1 MNDEIKKKLKT
12 KIAISQ
18 IKNEEE
24 KTMNKKDKFVF
35 KNIGIAACVLMSLTG
50 VVFAGSKVIEKV
62 FKEPKE
68 YESYN
73 ELLEEYGQIQGSQ
86 EVTQEDE
93 AKAVNIEEAIE
104 KANNILDKFG
114 YESQEF
120 VVKELKKNYIMGAK
134 LSYFF
139 ATDKNLNKGIQV
151 DINAE
156 NGKCV
161 GICDEDLWAKEII
174 SDPISQEEA
183 IEKSEEIYKLFGLK
197 ENEYKLKQ
205 IEGGPDAKY
214 DGENP
219 NTWLITYS
227 KTYDGAF
234 NYFERVEMYFGIKNG
249 KILLYSVYIKNENVE
264 FSNNEI
270 VISKEDAK
278 KIALEE
284 DKKITDN
291 EVDFTITNLEIRQVN
306 SWIYLLEQNG
316 GKYPDFKQEKLEDGT
331 TVTYPQY
338 RTVENRARKV
348 WTVNIHYKKGEP
360 DPNNDK
366 KYNTKSIFVD
376 VTTGEVVGGADESY
390 WEEKNI
396 TR

>member
-1 MNDEIKKKLKT
+1 MNEEIKEKLKI

-24 KTMNKKDKFVF
+24 KAMNKKEKFVF

-50 VVFAGSKVIEKV
+50 VVFAGSKIIETV
-62 FKEPKE
+62 FKEPKK

-73 ELLEEYGQIQGSQ
+73 ELIEERKQIQGSQ
-86 EVTQEDE
+86 EITKEDE
-93 AKAVNIEEAIE
+93 TKAVDMEQAIVEAN
-104 KANNILDKFG
+104 KILDKFG
-114 YESQEF
+114 YEDQEF
-120 VVKELKKNYIMGAK
+120 EVKELKKNYVLGAD
-134 LSYFF
+134 LSYCL
-139 ATDKNLNKGIQV
+139 ATNKNLNKGIQV

-161 GICDEDLWAKEII
+161 GICDNDLWNKKII
-174 SDPISQEEA
+174 SDPISKDEA

-205 IEGGPDAKY
+205 IEGGPEAKY

-219 NTWLITYS
+219 NNWVITYA

-234 NYFERVEMYFGIKNG
+234 NYFERVEMYFGIKDG
-249 KILLYSVYIKNENVE
+249 KLLLYRVYVKNEHVE

-270 VISKEDAK
+270 VLSKEEAE
-278 KIALEE
+278 KIALEQN
-284 DKKITDN
+284 KKITDN
-291 EVDFTITNLEIRQVN
+291 EVDFIVTNLEIRQVN
-306 SWIYLLEQNG
+306 SWIWVLEQNG

-348 WTVNIHYKKGEP
+348 WSVNIHYKQGEP

-366 KYNTKSIFVD
+366 KYNSKSIFVD

-390 WEEKNI
+390 WEEKN
-396 TR
+396 

>member
-1 MNDEIKKKLKT
+1 MNDEIKEKLKM

-24 KTMNKKDKFVF
+24 KAMNKKEKFVF

-50 VVFAGSKVIEKV
+50 VVFAGSKIIETV
-62 FKEPKE
+62 FKEPKK

-73 ELLEEYGQIQGSQ
+73 ELIEEYKQIQGSQ

-93 AKAVNIEEAIE
+93 TKAVDMEQAIVEAN
-104 KANNILDKFG
+104 KVLNKFG
-114 YESQEF
+114 YENQEF
-120 VVKELKKNYIMGAK
+120 EVKELKKNYVSGAE
-134 LSYFF
+134 LVYYF
-139 ATDKNLNKGIQV
+139 TTNKNLNKGIRIA
-151 DINAE
+151 INAE

-161 GICDEDLWAKEII
+161 GIWNYEIWCTGII
-174 SDPISQEEA
+174 SDPISKEEA
-183 IEKSEEIYKLFGLK
+183 INKSNEIYELFGLK
-197 ENEYKLKQ
+197 ENEYKLKT
-205 IEGGPDAKY
+205 IEGGPEAIY

-219 NTWLITYS
+219 NDWNVTYC

-234 NYFERVEMYFGIKNG
+234 NYFERVEMYFGIKDG
-249 KILLYSVYIKNENVE
+249 KILLYKVAIANENVE
-264 FSNNEI
+264 FNNNEI
-270 VISKEDAK
+270 ILSKEEAE
-278 KIALEE
+278 KIALEQ

-291 EVDFTITNLEIRQVN
+291 EVDFVVTNLQIRQVN

-316 GKYPDFKQEKLEDGT
+316 GKYPEFKQEELEDGT
-331 TVTYPQY
+331 IVTYPQY

-360 DPNNDK
+360 DPNNEK

-390 WEEKNI
+390 WEEKD
-396 TR
+396 

>member
-1 MNDEIKKKLKT
+1 MSDQIKEKLKM

-24 KTMNKKDKFVF
+24 KAMNKKEKFVL
-35 KNIGIAACVLMSLTG
+35 KNIGIAACILMSLTG

-62 FKEPKE
+62 FKEPKK

-73 ELLEEYGQIQGSQ
+73 ELLEEYRQIQGSQ

-93 AKAVNIEEAIE
+93 TKAVDMEQAVVEAN
-104 KANNILDKFG
+104 KVLNKFG
-114 YESQEF
+114 YESQNF
-120 VVKELKKNYIMGAK
+120 AVKELKKNYILGAN
-134 LSYFF
+134 LAYCF
-139 ATDKNLNKGIQV
+139 ATNKDLNKGIQV

-161 GICDEDLWAKEII
+161 GICDKNLWNKKII
-174 SDPISQEEA
+174 TDPISKEEA

-197 ENEYKLKQ
+197 EDEYKLKQ
-205 IEGGPDAKY
+205 IEGGPEAKY

-219 NTWLITYS
+219 NTWNITYA

-234 NYFERVEMYFGIKNG
+234 NYFERVEMYFGIKDD
-249 KILLYSVYIKNENVE
+249 KLLLYSVYVKNEHVE
-264 FSNNEI
+264 FNNNEI

-291 EVDFTITNLEIRQVN
+291 DVDFTIINLEIRQVN

-348 WTVNIHYKKGEP
+348 WTVNIHYKKGKP
-360 DPNNDK
+360 DPNNEK

-376 VTTGEVVGGADESY
+376 VTTGEIIGGAEESY
-390 WEEKNI
+390 WEEKN
-396 TR
+396 

>member
-1 MNDEIKKKLKT
+1 MNDKIKEKLKME
-12 KIAISQ
+12 IAISQ
-18 IKNEEE
+18 IKNEE
-24 KTMNKKDKFVF
+24 KKAMNKKEKFVF

-50 VVFAGSKVIEKV
+50 VALASSKVIEKV
-62 FKEPKE
+62 FKEPKK

-73 ELLEEYGQIQGSQ
+73 EMLEECAEIQGSQ

-93 AKAVNIEEAIE
+93 TKSIDIEQAVTE
-104 KANNILDKFG
+104 ANNILNKFG
-114 YESQEF
+114 YENQEF
-120 VVKELKKNYIMGAK
+120 AVKELKKNYVLGAD
-134 LSYFF
+134 LSYLL
-139 ATDKNLNKGIQV
+139 ATNKNLNKGIQV
-151 DINAE
+151 DVNAK

-161 GICDEDLWAKEII
+161 GICDEDLWNQKII
-174 SDPISQEEA
+174 SDPISKEKA

-219 NTWLITYS
+219 NTWYITYA

-234 NYFERVEMYFGIKNG
+234 NYFERLEMYFGIKDG
-249 KILLYSVYIKNENVE
+249 KLLIYNVYIANDHIE
-264 FSNNEI
+264 FNNNEI

-291 EVDFTITNLEIRQVN
+291 EVDFTITNLGIRQVN

-316 GKYPDFKQEKLEDGT
+316 GKYPDSKQEKLEDGT
-331 TVTYPQY
+331 IVNYPQY

-348 WTVNIHYKKGEP
+348 WVVNIHYKQGEP
-360 DPNNDK
+360 DPNNEK
-366 KYNTKSIFVD
+366 KYNSKSIFVD
-376 VTTGEVVGGADESY
+376 CTTGEVVGGADESY
-390 WEEKNI
+390 WEEKN
-396 TR
+396 

>member
-1 MNDEIKKKLKT
+1 MNDEIKEKLKM

-18 IKNEEE
+18 IKNEE
-24 KTMNKKDKFVF
+24 KKVMNKKEKFVF

-50 VVFAGSKVIEKV
+50 VAFASSKVIEKV
-62 FKEPKE
+62 FKEPKK

-73 ELLEEYGQIQGSQ
+73 EILEEYAELQGSQ

-93 AKAVNIEEAIE
+93 EKAVDMEQAAVN
-104 KANNILDKFG
+104 ANNILNKFG
-114 YESQEF
+114 YENQEF
-120 VVKELKKNYIMGAK
+120 AVKELKKNYIMGAK

-161 GICDEDLWAKEII
+161 GICDKDLWTKEII

-219 NTWLITYS
+219 NTWLITYA

-234 NYFERVEMYFGIKNG
+234 NYFERVEMYFGIKDN
-249 KILLYSVYIKNENVE
+249 KILLYNVYIKNENVE

-316 GKYPDFKQEKLEDGT
+316 GKYPDFKQEELEDGT

-348 WTVNIHYKKGEP
+348 WTVNIHYKQGKP
-360 DPNNDK
+360 DSNNDK
-366 KYNTKSIFVD
+366 KYNSKSIFVD

-390 WEEKNI
+390 WEEKN
-396 TR
+396 R

>member
-1 MNDEIKKKLKT
+1 MNDKIKEKLKME
-12 KIAISQ
+12 IAISQ
-18 IKNEEE
+18 IKNEE
-24 KTMNKKDKFVF
+24 KKAMNKKEKIVF

-50 VVFAGSKVIEKV
+50 VALASSKVIEKV
-62 FKEPKE
+62 FKEPKK

-73 ELLEEYGQIQGSQ
+73 EILEERAEIQGSQ

-93 AKAVNIEEAIE
+93 TKSIDIEQAVTEA
-104 KANNILDKFG
+104 NDILNKFG
-114 YESQEF
+114 YENKEF
-120 VVKELKKNYIMGAK
+120 VVKELKKNYVLGAD
-134 LSYFF
+134 LSYLL
-139 ATDKNLNKGIQV
+139 ATNKNLNKGIQV
-151 DINAE
+151 DINAK

-161 GICDEDLWAKEII
+161 GICDEDLWNKKVI
-174 SDPISQEEA
+174 SDSISKEEA

-219 NTWLITYS
+219 NTWNITYA

-234 NYFERVEMYFGIKNG
+234 NFFERLEMYFGIKDG
-249 KILLYSVYIKNENVE
+249 KLLIYNVYIANDHIE
-264 FSNNEI
+264 FNNNEI

-291 EVDFTITNLEIRQVN
+291 EVDFTITNLGIRQVN

-316 GKYPDFKQEKLEDGT
+316 GKYPDSKQEKLEDGT
-331 TVTYPQY
+331 IVTYPQY

-348 WTVNIHYKKGEP
+348 WVVNIHYKQGEP
-360 DPNNDK
+360 DPNNEK
-366 KYNTKSIFVD
+366 KYNSKSIFVD
-376 VTTGEVVGGADESY
+376 CTTGEVVGGADESY
-390 WEEKNI
+390 WEEKN
-396 TR
+396 

>member
-1 MNDEIKKKLKT
+1 MNDKIKEKLKM

-24 KTMNKKDKFVF
+24 KAMNKKEKFVL
-35 KNIGIAACVLMSLTG
+35 KNIGIAACILMSLTG

-62 FKEPKE
+62 FKEPKK

-73 ELLEEYGQIQGSQ
+73 ELLEEYRQIQGSQ

-93 AKAVNIEEAIE
+93 TKAVDMEQAVAE
-104 KANNILDKFG
+104 ANNVLNKFG
-114 YESQEF
+114 YESQNF
-120 VVKELKKNYIMGAK
+120 AVKELKKNYILGAN
-134 LSYFF
+134 LAYCF
-139 ATDKNLNKGIQV
+139 ATNKDLNKGIQV

-161 GICDEDLWAKEII
+161 GICDKNLWNKKII
-174 SDPISQEEA
+174 TDPISKEEA

-197 ENEYKLKQ
+197 EDEYKLKQ
-205 IEGGPDAKY
+205 IEGGPEAKY

-219 NTWLITYS
+219 NTWNITYA

-234 NYFERVEMYFGIKNG
+234 NYFERIEMYFGIKDD
-249 KILLYSVYIKNENVE
+249 KLLLYSVYVKNEHVE
-264 FSNNEI
+264 FNNNEI

-291 EVDFTITNLEIRQVN
+291 DVDFTIINLEIRQVN

-348 WTVNIHYKKGEP
+348 WTVNIHYKKGKP
-360 DPNNDK
+360 DSNNEK

-376 VTTGEVVGGADESY
+376 VTTGEIIGGADESY
-390 WEEKNI
+390 WEEKN
-396 TR
+396 

>member
-1 MNDEIKKKLKT
+1 MSDQIKEKLKM

-24 KTMNKKDKFVF
+24 KAMNKKEKFVL
-35 KNIGIAACVLMSLTG
+35 KNIGIAACILMSLTG

-62 FKEPKE
+62 FKEPKK

-73 ELLEEYGQIQGSQ
+73 ELLEEYRQIQGSQ

-93 AKAVNIEEAIE
+93 TKAVDMEQAVAE
-104 KANNILDKFG
+104 ANNVLNKFG
-114 YESQEF
+114 YESQNF
-120 VVKELKKNYIMGAK
+120 AVKELKKNYILGAN
-134 LSYFF
+134 LAYCF
-139 ATDKNLNKGIQV
+139 ATNKDLNKGIQV

-161 GICDEDLWAKEII
+161 GICDKNLWNKKII
-174 SDPISQEEA
+174 TDPISKEEA

-197 ENEYKLKQ
+197 EDEYKLKQ
-205 IEGGPDAKY
+205 IEGGPEAKY

-219 NTWLITYS
+219 NTWNITYA

-234 NYFERVEMYFGIKNG
+234 NYFERIEMYFGIKDD
-249 KILLYSVYIKNENVE
+249 KLLLYSVYVKNEHVE
-264 FSNNEI
+264 FNNNEI

-291 EVDFTITNLEIRQVN
+291 DVDFTIINLEIRQVN

-348 WTVNIHYKKGEP
+348 WTVNIHYKKGKP
-360 DPNNDK
+360 DSNNEK

-376 VTTGEVVGGADESY
+376 VTTGEIIGGADESY
-390 WEEKNI
+390 WEEKN
-396 TR
+396 

>member
-1 MNDEIKKKLKT
+1 MNDKIKEKLKME
-12 KIAISQ
+12 IAISQ
-18 IKNEEE
+18 IKNEE
-24 KTMNKKDKFVF
+24 KKAMNKKEKFVF

-50 VVFAGSKVIEKV
+50 VALASSKVIEKV
-62 FKEPKE
+62 FKEPKK

-73 ELLEEYGQIQGSQ
+73 EILEEYAEIQGPQ

-93 AKAVNIEEAIE
+93 TKSIDIEQAVTEA
-104 KANNILDKFG
+104 NSILNKFG
-114 YESQEF
+114 YENQEF
-120 VVKELKKNYIMGAK
+120 VVKELKKNYVLGAD
-134 LSYFF
+134 LSYLL
-139 ATDKNLNKGIQV
+139 ATNKNLNKGIKIDV
-151 DINAE
+151 NAK

-161 GICDEDLWAKEII
+161 GICDNDLWNQKII
-174 SDPISQEEA
+174 SDPISKEEA

-219 NTWLITYS
+219 NTWYITYA

-234 NYFERVEMYFGIKNG
+234 NYFERLEMHFGIKDG
-249 KILLYSVYIKNENVE
+249 KLLIYSVYVANDHIE
-264 FSNNEI
+264 FNNNEI

-291 EVDFTITNLEIRQVN
+291 EVDFTITNLGIRQVN

-316 GKYPDFKQEKLEDGT
+316 GKYPDSKQEKLEDGT
-331 TVTYPQY
+331 IVTYPQY

-348 WTVNIHYKKGEP
+348 WVVNIHYKQGEP
-360 DPNNDK
+360 DPNNEK
-366 KYNTKSIFVD
+366 KYNSKSIFVD
-376 VTTGEVVGGADESY
+376 CTTGEVVGGTDESN
-390 WEEKNI
+390 WEEKN
-396 TR
+396 

>member
-1 MNDEIKKKLKT
+1 MNDKIKEKLKME
-12 KIAISQ
+12 IAISQ
-18 IKNEEE
+18 IKNEEKE
-24 KTMNKKDKFVF
+24 AMDKKEKFVF

-50 VVFAGSKVIEKV
+50 VALASSKVIEKV
-62 FKEPKE
+62 FKEPKK

-73 ELLEEYGQIQGSQ
+73 EILEECAEIQGSQ

-93 AKAVNIEEAIE
+93 TKSIDIEQAVTE
-104 KANNILDKFG
+104 ANNILNKFG
-114 YESQEF
+114 YENQEF
-120 VVKELKKNYIMGAK
+120 AVKELKKNYVLGAD
-134 LSYFF
+134 LSYLL
-139 ATDKNLNKGIQV
+139 ATNKNLNKGIQV
-151 DINAE
+151 DVNAK

-161 GICDEDLWAKEII
+161 GICDNDLWNQKII
-174 SDPISQEEA
+174 SDPISKEEA

-219 NTWLITYS
+219 NTWYITYA

-234 NYFERVEMYFGIKNG
+234 NYFERLEMYFGIKNG
-249 KILLYSVYIKNENVE
+249 KLLIYSVYIANDHIE
-264 FSNNEI
+264 FNNNEI

-291 EVDFTITNLEIRQVN
+291 EVDFTITNLGIRQVN

-316 GKYPDFKQEKLEDGT
+316 GKYPDSKQEKLEDGT
-331 TVTYPQY
+331 IVTYPQY

-348 WTVNIHYKKGEP
+348 WVVNIHYKQGEP
-360 DPNNDK
+360 DPNNEK
-366 KYNTKSIFVD
+366 KYNSKSIFVD
-376 VTTGEVVGGADESY
+376 CTTGEVVGGTDESY
-390 WEEKNI
+390 WEEKN
-396 TR
+396 

>member
-1 MNDEIKKKLKT
+1 MNDKIKEKLKME
-12 KIAISQ
+12 IAISQ
-18 IKNEEE
+18 IKNEE
-24 KTMNKKDKFVF
+24 KKAMNKKEKIVF

-50 VVFAGSKVIEKV
+50 VALASSKVIEKV
-62 FKEPKE
+62 FKEPKK

-73 ELLEEYGQIQGSQ
+73 EILEERAEIQGSQ

-93 AKAVNIEEAIE
+93 TKSIDIEQAVTEA
-104 KANNILDKFG
+104 NDILNKFG
-114 YESQEF
+114 YENQEF
-120 VVKELKKNYIMGAK
+120 VVKELKKNYVLGAD
-134 LSYFF
+134 LSYLL
-139 ATDKNLNKGIQV
+139 ATNKNLNKGIQV
-151 DINAE
+151 DINAK

-161 GICDEDLWAKEII
+161 GICDQDLWNKKVI
-174 SDPISQEEA
+174 SDSISKEEA

-219 NTWLITYS
+219 NTWNITYA

-234 NYFERVEMYFGIKNG
+234 NFFERLEMYFGIKDG
-249 KILLYSVYIKNENVE
+249 KLLIYNVYIANDHIE
-264 FSNNEI
+264 FNNNEI

-316 GKYPDFKQEKLEDGT
+316 GKYPDSKQEKLEDGT
-331 TVTYPQY
+331 IVTYPQY

-348 WTVNIHYKKGEP
+348 WVVNIHYKQGEP
-360 DPNNDK
+360 DPNNEK
-366 KYNTKSIFVD
+366 KYNSKSIFVD
-376 VTTGEVVGGADESY
+376 CTTGEVVGGADESY
-390 WEEKNI
+390 WEEKN
-396 TR
+396 

>member
-1 MNDEIKKKLKT
+1 MNDEIKEKLKM

-18 IKNEEE
+18 IKNEE
-24 KTMNKKDKFVF
+24 KKVMNKKEKFVF

-50 VVFAGSKVIEKV
+50 VAFASSKVIEKV
-62 FKEPKE
+62 FKEPKK

-73 ELLEEYGQIQGSQ
+73 EILEEYAELQGSQ

-93 AKAVNIEEAIE
+93 EKAVDMEQAAVN
-104 KANNILDKFG
+104 ANNILNKFG
-114 YESQEF
+114 YENQEF
-120 VVKELKKNYIMGAK
+120 AVKKLKKNYIMGAK

-161 GICDEDLWAKEII
+161 GICDKDLWTKEII

-219 NTWLITYS
+219 NTWLITYA

-234 NYFERVEMYFGIKNG
+234 NYFERLEMYFGIKNG

-316 GKYPDFKQEKLEDGT
+316 GKYPDFKQEELEDGT

-348 WTVNIHYKKGEP
+348 WTVNIHYKQGKP
-360 DPNNDK
+360 DSNNDK
-366 KYNTKSIFVD
+366 KYNSKSIFVD

-390 WEEKNI
+390 WEEKN
-396 TR
+396 R